1 MVFEQELDDLAKASA
16 GRLRILHVIRDD
28 PGYAG
33 EKGRVDR
40 ELVLRLVPDVAERD
54 VYLCGPPPMMAGLR
68 PALLALGVPRRRR
81 HDERFAL

>member
-1 MVFEQELDDLAKASA
+1 LAQAAA
-16 GRLRILHVIRDD
+16 GRLRIIHVMSDS
-28 PGYAG
+28 PGYPG

-40 ELVLRLVPDVAERD
+40 DCVCRLVPDVAERD

-68 PALLALGVPRRRR
+68 PALLALGVPPHRL